1 MAMNRVQFP
10 QGMSL
15 FELFEQF
22 GTEAQCQAAL
32 EQARWLQ
39 GFSCPRCGSSAHYV
53 LHGSTRKPF
62 HCSARRHQTSVI
74 VGTLFE
80 STKLPLPVWFLAI
93 YLVGRL
99 ADVLPDDSG
108 SEDLVPCDATL
119 CLLAKPVEDAARS
132 AQRQGAPDGVPS
144 CRSQI
149 VSADV
154 QAARCVRDR
163 SAADSWLGCDLHA

>member
-10 QGMSL
+10 QGMSR
-15 FELFEQF
+15 FDLFEQF
-22 GTEAQCQAAL
+22 GTEASVPSGTGAGMLAA
-32 EQARWLQ
+32 
-39 GFSCPRCGSSAHYV
+39 GFLLLTPREY
-53 LHGSTRKPF
+53 R
-62 HCSARRHQTSVI
+62 ARRAPWHRPQDLPCIAASPDPVI
-74 VGTLFE
+74 AGTLFE

-132 AQRQGAPDGVPS
+132 AQRQGAPDRGAKLS
-144 CRSQI
+144 FANRLS
-149 VSADV
+149 
-154 QAARCVRDR
+154 
-163 SAADSWLGCDLHA
+163 